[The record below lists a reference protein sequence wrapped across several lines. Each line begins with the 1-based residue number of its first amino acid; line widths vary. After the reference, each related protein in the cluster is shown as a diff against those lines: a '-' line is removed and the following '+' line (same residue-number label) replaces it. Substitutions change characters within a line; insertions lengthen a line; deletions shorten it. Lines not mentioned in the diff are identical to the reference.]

1 MCVCDWTDLF
11 KKFVIYLLEAL
22 INNVL
27 LLLFPG
33 CCGRYLIVKSHDL
46 ILFFF
51 LAFEVG
57 LSFVGW
63 FSAIPCE
70 NTRGFPDIDMLL
82 MDPDGKIQIR
92 PGGECMWEGTELV
105 PAILVFADAGTKG
118 WFGWWAPCGKK
129 HINELMGFSWNQA
142 LMWTSTGCIP
152 EKPVDST

>member
-1 MCVCDWTDLF
+1 MCDWTDLF
-11 KKFVIYLLEAL
+11 KQFIIYLLEAL

-105 PAILVFADAGTKG
+105 PSD
-118 WFGWWAPCGKK
+118 FGLRRCWDERMIWMVGSLWKK